1 MPSLS
6 PVPSLCMLAA
16 LLALPAAAQ
25 QAPPAGSIL
34 AVSLNGSLNAARVH
48 AGQPI
53 SGTLMQSVPGTSIH
67 RHARILGH
75 VVQASATLNG
85 PARLEI
91 VFDAVE
97 SHGRRIPLRA
107 NLRALAS
114 FNEVEAAQMPDVM
127 SSRGMTPDTWNTEQI
142 GGDHVYRGGGP
153 VDRGDLKVGKPAP
166 YGILGVPQQQA
177 GQPCRGVVGGNDK
190 PQALWL
196 FSTNACGVYG
206 YPGIRIQHAGRT
218 DPLGQIV
225 LATDKGK
232 LNLYSGTGL
241 LLRVQGS

>member
-1 MPSLS
+1 MRSTAT
-6 PVPSLCMLAA
+6 LAA
-16 LLALPAAAQ
+16 LLALSIPAAAQ
-25 QAPPAGSIL
+25 QALPAGSIL
-34 AVSLNGSLNAARVH
+34 AVSLNGSLNAAKVR

-53 SGTLMQSVPGTSIH
+53 SATLMQSVPGTLIH
-67 RHARILGH
+67 RRARVLGH

-97 SHGRRIPLRA
+97 SRGQRIPLKT

-114 FNEVEAAQMPDVM
+114 FNEVEAAQVPTVM
-127 SSRGMTPDTWNTEQI
+127 SSRGMTPETWTTVQI
-142 GGDHVYRGGGP
+142 GGDQVYRGGGAVAWGDKAVGMP
-153 VDRGDLKVGKPAP
+153 VP
-166 YGILGVPQQQA
+166 YGILGVPQAQP
-177 GQPCRGVVGGNDK
+177 GQPCRGLVNGNGK

-206 YPGIRIQHAGRT
+206 YPNIRIEHAGRT
-218 DPLGQIV
+218 DPLGSIV
-225 LATDKGK
+225 LATDKGR

-241 LLRVQGS
+241 LLRVHGS